1 MFRLLRYFS
10 IASLISMVIAAV
22 ILAALHH
29 FLDKN
34 HVLEFGESHN
44 VVTTRSFSNVVWP
57 SFRSFAG
64 KAGKL
69 DSDKL
74 RRHPDIARLDKS
86 VRDAMRNTKAVKVRI
101 YQPNGSILFS
111 TDAEEIGADYS
122 LDPGFVA
129 ARQGAVFSKI
139 THYDKLNSLDGEI
152 LNRDTLS
159 SYVPLR
165 QGSSEPIEGIFEIY
179 SDITD
184 MLASEVE
191 EQQDVA
197 ISVAAMLVA
206 LYGILFFIVRHA
218 DRIIRRQYNQQRS
231 TEQRLLHATTY
242 DTLTEL
248 PNRVLLMDRIKQAL
262 VAAERRSNLLAVAYV
277 DLDSFKNVNNSLGH
291 HVGDKVLQVMA
302 KRLTGCM
309 REGDTIS
316 RIGGDEFVVSLPDI
330 RSSVNLFQI
339 AKKMLSAIA
348 MPVEIEGRELHIT
361 ASIGIALYP
370 EHGKD
375 ADTLMRNADLAM
387 YSAKQLGRNRHQMY
401 VEHMSEQVQQQVQ
414 LEDEMWRA
422 LGSNEFVLYYQPV
435 IDLKTGI
442 IVGAEA
448 LLRWPNNHGKW
459 ISPDEFIPLSEKC
472 GLIAPLSEWVLMEAC
487 AQLQSW
493 REGGYGL
500 GDFTMAVNLSQRHFE
515 SAGLAAIVSD
525 MIEQTEI
532 DPRCLHLDISEGMLT
547 DMSESIRT
555 NFEGLKRVGIKFSL
569 DNFGTGFSSL
579 GYLRNYP
586 IDLLKIDRA
595 FIRDLPEDGDH
606 AAIVTTIIAL
616 ANSLSLTV
624 VAKGVE
630 SDGQINFLQESGC
643 HQAQGFLFSRPL
655 PPDEFI
661 SLVLERRD
669 MRITQSLIPFDS
681 AADSA
686 AIPENN
692 PVAKSGSQS
701 GESSEVKQKPSRKP
715 RTKKDKNEEA

>member
-10 IASLISMVIAAV
+10 IASLVSMAMAAI
-22 ILAALHH
+22 ILAGLHH

-34 HVLEFGESHN
+34 HLLEFGESHN
-44 VVTTRSFSNVVWP
+44 IVMTRDFSTVVWP

-64 KAGKL
+64 KADKL

-74 RRHPDIARLDKS
+74 RRHPDIARLDQS
-86 VRDAMRNTKAVKVRI
+86 VREVMRNTKTVKVKI
-101 YQPNGSILFS
+101 YQPNGRILFS
-111 TDAEEIGADYS
+111 TDAEEIGEDYS
-122 LDPGFVA
+122 LKPGFVA
-129 ARQGAVFSKI
+129 ARQGAVFSEI
-139 THYDKLNSLDGEI
+139 THHDKLNSLVGEI
-152 LNRDTLS
+152 FNRDTLS
-159 SYVPLR
+159 SYVALR
-165 QGSSEPIEGIFEIY
+165 RGSSEPIEGIFEIY

-184 MLASEVE
+184 MMANEVR
-191 EQQDVA
+191 EQQEVA
-197 ISVAAMLVA
+197 MSVLAVLVA

-218 DRIIRRQYNQQRS
+218 DRIIRQQYDQQRS

-242 DTLTEL
+242 DALTEL
-248 PNRVLLMDRIKQAL
+248 PNRVLLQDRIKQAL
-262 VAAERRSNLLAVAYV
+262 VAAERRSNLLAVAYI
-277 DLDSFKNVNNSLGH
+277 DLDSFKNINNSLGH

-309 REGDTIS
+309 REGDTIA

-361 ASIGIALYP
+361 ASVGIALYP

-422 LGSNEFVLYYQPV
+422 LGGNEFILYYQPV
-435 IDLKTGI
+435 IDLKTGL

-448 LLRWPNNHGKW
+448 LLRWPNNHGTW
-459 ISPDEFIPLSEKC
+459 ISPDEFIPLAEKC
-472 GLIAPLSEWVLMEAC
+472 GLIAPLSEWVLTEAC
-487 AQLQSW
+487 TQLQAW
-493 REGGYGL
+493 REGGHGM

-525 MIEQTEI
+525 VIEQTEI

-547 DMSESIRT
+547 DMNESILT
-555 NFEGLKRVGIKFSL
+555 NFEGVKRIGIKFSL

-586 IDLLKIDRA
+586 IDLLKIDRT
-595 FIRDLPEDGDH
+595 FIRNLPEDGDH

-630 SDGQINFLQESGC
+630 SDEQVVFLQENGC

-681 AADSA
+681 VTDST
-686 AIPENN
+686 AIPEDT
-692 PVAKSGSQS
+692 PVVEDGSQP
-701 GESSEVKQKPSRKP
+701 EATSEAKQKIKRKP
-715 RTKKDKNEEA
+715 RVKKVKNEEA